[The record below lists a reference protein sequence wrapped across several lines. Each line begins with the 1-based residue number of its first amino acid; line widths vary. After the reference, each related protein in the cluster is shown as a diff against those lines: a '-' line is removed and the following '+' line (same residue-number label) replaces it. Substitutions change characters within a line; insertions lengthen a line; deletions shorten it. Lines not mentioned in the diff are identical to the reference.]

1 MALWYV
7 GIKFLH
13 ECDRVYF
20 REIKT
25 IFKAFCLFF
34 LSRLDLKDV
43 VPEMGILN
51 ERVLTGSTKVVRY
64 ICKRFLL
71 PPIHLNGE
79 KGILTKI
86 VGLAKY
92 MTPTWP

>member
-13 ECDRVYF
+13 ECDRIYF

-34 LSRLDLKDV
+34 ISRLDLKDV
-43 VPEMGILN
+43 VPEM
-51 ERVLTGSTKVVRY
+51 ES
-64 ICKRFLL
+64 
-71 PPIHLNGE
+71 
-79 KGILTKI
+79 
-86 VGLAKY
+86 
-92 MTPTWP
+92 